1 MEQITTIG
9 LDIAKHVFHVHA
21 VISRRPSRP
30 RLAISR
36 SLLPRSRHGGNH
48 EMLRVS
54 AFPLWTPLKV
64 QAVFERVVRS
74 RMLPSVRPLL
84 QPWAAGPYGS
94 SRTGAT
100 SP

>member
-1 MEQITTIG
+1 
-9 LDIAKHVFHVHA
+9 
-21 VISRRPSRP
+21 
-30 RLAISR
+30 
-36 SLLPRSRHGGNH
+36 
-48 EMLRVS
+48 MLRVS
-54 AFPLWTPLKV
+54 AIHLWTPLKV

-84 QPWAAGPYGS
+84 QRWAAGPYGS